1 MTAMGRQEEWEDSSE
16 GYPRSKP
23 YKWWNWN
30 DSYVLGAAPEPEW
43 SKFQMPAWKPFAT
56 ARANAM
62 SSILDCESA
71 SPEIVDRGTFQVA
84 PDGLRFE
91 RRPTQERR

>member
-1 MTAMGRQEEWEDSSE
+1 MTAMGRQEEWEDSPE

-30 DSYVLGAAPEPEW
+30 DSYVPGAAPEPEW
-43 SKFQMPAWKPFAT
+43 VEVSDAGVEAFVT

-84 PDGLRFE
+84 LDGLRFE
-91 RRPTQERR
+91 RRPTEERR